1 MDSTKLFGRLEI
13 YRVRNNIREL
23 VYEKKNTL
31 NVTLYTNLRTVLI
44 SRSVEYGVD
53 AIAWGSYK
61 DPAGSFI
68 DSDYAGTTSTGT
80 QGGLVQSAVG
90 SLQSKFSG
98 TFSFTTTKS
107 INFFELGRGYTPAA
121 GGVTQLFSGR
131 YAYDNSLLT
140 GSTSIQYVNGDSLIV
155 DWTIQAGS

>member
-1 MDSTKLFGRLEI
+1 MDSAKLFGKLEV
-13 YRVRNNIREL
+13 YRVRNSIREL
-23 VYEKKNTL
+23 VYSKKNTL

-44 SRSVEYGVD
+44 SRSVEYGAD
-53 AIAWGSYK
+53 AIGWGSFK
-61 DPAGSFI
+61 SPAGSFI

-90 SLQSKFSG
+90 SLQAKFSG
-98 TFSFTTTKS
+98 TFSFTTTKDM
-107 INFFELGRGYTPAA
+107 NFFELGRGYPPAA
-121 GGVTQLFSGR
+121 AGVTQLFTGR

-140 GSTSIQYVNGDSLIV
+140 GSAYIRYVNGDSLII